1 MLRMKVM
8 LGVSLLL
15 AALPAGA
22 ADNMKAFPP
31 AGPGMGR
38 KVIVLPPLP
47 DESALKVEL
56 LVGRTMLLDAR
67 NRYFFGGALK
77 AETIEG
83 WGFTRYVLP
92 KLGPMGGTL
101 MAVDPAEP
109 KVERFVSLR
118 SDPHLVRYNSK
129 LPIVVYVPKDVEVRY
144 RLWRADPGFST
155 APPG

>member
-1 MLRMKVM
+1 MLRIAVALGWSLM
-8 LGVSLLL
+8 LTG
-15 AALPAGA
+15 LPALA

-31 AGPGMGR
+31 AGAGMER
-38 KVIVLPPLP
+38 KVIALPPLA
-47 DESALKVEL
+47 DENAVKVEL
-56 LVGRTMLLDAR
+56 LVGRTMMLDAR
-67 NRYFFGGALK
+67 NRYFFGGTLK

-118 SDPHLVRYNSK
+118 GDPQLVRYNSK

-144 RLWRADPGFST
+144 RLWRADPTFST
-155 APPG
+155 AAPG